1 MPYEIA
7 ELIAILLQAF
17 MIGVF
22 ILLFPLAR
30 RLGRVM
36 EEWVQIRREAS
47 PDRDLLSRIEA
58 SLAALRA
65 EVESLDARV
74 DLIGER
80 QEFLES
86 LADSRAR
93 ERLPGPGP
101 EQRPPA
107 G

>member
-1 MPYEIA
+1 
-7 ELIAILLQAF
+7 
-17 MIGVF
+17 
-22 ILLFPLAR
+22 
-30 RLGRVM
+30 
-36 EEWVQIRREAS
+36 
-47 PDRDLLSRIEA
+47 
-58 SLAALRA
+58 
-65 EVESLDARV
+65 VESLDARV